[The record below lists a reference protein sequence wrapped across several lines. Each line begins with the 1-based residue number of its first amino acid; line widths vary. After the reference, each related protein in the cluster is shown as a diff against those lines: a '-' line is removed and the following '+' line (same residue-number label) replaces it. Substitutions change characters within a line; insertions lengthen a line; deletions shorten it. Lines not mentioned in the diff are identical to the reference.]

1 MELKTTAEGIR
12 LFRWPVE
19 EIKSLYQKGYLF
31 KEIESGV
38 LNEKLKG
45 EKFEEIDL
53 YASFDRSKTSTFQM
67 NIRGQMLTYEKG
79 NFYFNDVMLPTLNL
93 NKVNVRILLDR
104 TTIEIFADD
113 GLSVLSTYAVS
124 APENTQLSVLSD
136 ESLLF
141 DVFEVNKLG
150 SIWSWAWVD

>member
-1 MELKTTAEGIR
+1 MG
-12 LFRWPVE
+12 
-19 EIKSLYQKGYLF
+19 
-31 KEIESGV
+31 
-38 LNEKLKG
+38 
-45 EKFEEIDL
+45 D
-53 YASFDRSKTSTFQM
+53 
-67 NIRGQMLTYEKG
+67 
-79 NFYFNDVMLPTLNL
+79 FYFIDVMLPTLNL

-150 SIWSWAWVD
+150 SIWSRAWVD

>member
-1 MELKTTAEGIR
+1 M
-12 LFRWPVE
+12 
-19 EIKSLYQKGYLF
+19 
-31 KEIESGV
+31 
-38 LNEKLKG
+38 NEKLKG

-53 YASFDRSKTSTFQM
+53 YASFDRSKTSSFQM

-79 NFYFNDVMLPTLNL
+79 DFYFNDVMLPTLNL
-93 NKVNVRILLDR
+93 KKVNVRILLDR

-150 SIWSWAWVD
+150 SIWSRAWVD